1 MSATKKGG
9 DAWPMAKIISIVSG
23 KGGTGKSTLS
33 AALSKSLASDNQRVL
48 AIDLDIGL
56 RSLDI
61 LLSLEDKIVFDFGD
75 ILDGKCSIEAA
86 IVPHHSIKTLFLLSS
101 PNVVSKSFSIQG
113 IISLVKSLSK
123 SFDFILL
130 DMPAGLG
137 ISIIMARELANL
149 NIVVTVPDAA
159 TLRDTRKI
167 SDAISTNTARP
178 SRLVINRVSKTALL
192 SSGIQ
197 DLDEIIDSVGIPLLG
212 VIPEDDWINSTVP
225 QKKQNKQSALTAQVF
240 DAIAER
246 INGHYVPLI
255 LRQL

>member
-1 MSATKKGG
+1 
-9 DAWPMAKIISIVSG
+9 MAKIISVVSG

-33 AALSKSLASDNQRVL
+33 AALSKSLAARNRKVL

-61 LLSLEDKIVFDFGD
+61 LLSLENKIVFDYGD
-75 ILDGKCSIEAA
+75 ILDNKCTINAA
-86 IVPHHSIKTLFLLSS
+86 IVQHDEIKTLFLLSS

-113 IISLVKSLSK
+113 LISLVKSLSS

-137 ISIIMARELANL
+137 ISVIMARELADLNL
-149 NIVVTVPDAA
+149 IVTVPDAT

-167 SDAISTNTARP
+167 SDAISNNSSCP
-178 SRLVINRVSKTALL
+178 SRLVINRVSKNLLL
-192 SSGIQ
+192 SNGID
-197 DLDEIIDSVGIPLLG
+197 DLDEIIDNIGIPLLG
-212 VIPEDDWINSTVP
+212 VIPEDDFINSTSP
-225 QKKQNKQSALTAQVF
+225 NKKRAKQSIMTANIF
-240 DAIAER
+240 DAISER

>member
-1 MSATKKGG
+1 MKGG
-9 DAWPMAKIISIVSG
+9 GTLIMAKIISVVSG

-33 AALSKSLASDNQRVL
+33 AALSKSLASSNRKVL

-61 LLSLEDKIVFDFGD
+61 LLSLENKIVFDFGD
-75 ILDGKCSIEAA
+75 ILDGKCSIDAA
-86 IVPHHSIKTLFLLSS
+86 IVPHDSIETLFLLSS

-113 IISLVKSLSK
+113 IISLIKSLSK
-123 SFDFILL
+123 SFDFIIL

-137 ISIIMARELANL
+137 ISIIMARELADLNL
-149 NIVVTVPDAA
+149 VVTVPDEI

-178 SRLVINRVSKTALL
+178 SRLIINRVSKNALL
-192 SSGIQ
+192 SSGIN
-197 DLDEIIDSVGIPLLG
+197 DLDEMIDSVGIPLLG
-212 VIPEDDWINSTVP
+212 VIPEDEWINSTIP
-225 QKKQNKQSALTAQVF
+225 QKKPTKNSIITSKIF
-240 DAIAER
+240 DAIGER